1 MRNPVIV
8 FGSIN
13 MDLVVRT
20 PRFPRPGETL
30 TGKGFFS
37 APGGKGAN
45 QAVAA
50 ARLGAPT
57 WMVGRVGR
65 DVFADS
71 LLASLQA
78 SGVQTDAVF
87 QDPSQ
92 PSGIALITVDDQ
104 AENQIIIVPGAN
116 GQVGEA
122 DLERM
127 RPLLHPGG
135 VLLLQLETT
144 LPGVMAAA
152 RLARQHGLVVVLDP
166 APAIPLPGEIFP
178 LLDWITP
185 NENEAALLAGHPVQT
200 AEAAQ
205 QAANELQRRG
215 VPNVVIKMGSRGAF
229 WSSPQGGQMLPPFR
243 VQPVDTVAA
252 GDAFNGAL
260 AAGLVAG
267 LPTPEVLRR
276 ACAAGAIST
285 TRPGAQPS
293 MPSLDELEEFLGNHE

>member
-1 MRNPVIV
+1 
-8 FGSIN
+8 

-260 AAGLVAG
+260 AAGLVAS

>member
-1 MRNPVIV
+1 
-8 FGSIN
+8 

-50 ARLGAPT
+50 ARLGAST

>member
-1 MRNPVIV
+1 
-8 FGSIN
+8 

>member
-1 MRNPVIV
+1 MSVVV

-20 PRFPRPGETL
+20 PRFALPGETL
-30 TGKGFFS
+30 TGRTFFT

-57 WMVGRVGR
+57 FMVGRVGG
-65 DVFADS
+65 DVFGDA
-71 LLASLQA
+71 LIASLQA
-78 SGVQTDAVF
+78 SGVHTDAVF
-87 QDPSQ
+87 KDTSQ
-92 PSGIALITVDDQ
+92 PSGTALITVDDR

-116 GQVGEA
+116 GQMGEQ

-127 RPLLHPGG
+127 HQVLGSSG
-135 VLLLQLETT
+135 VLLLQLETPM
-144 LPGVMAAA
+144 PGVIAAA

-166 APAIPLPGEIFP
+166 APAVPLPDELYQTI
-178 LLDWITP
+178 DWITP
-185 NENEAALLAGHPVQT
+185 NESEAALLVGFPVSDESS
-200 AEAAQ
+200 AR
-205 QAANELQRRG
+205 QAANVLHQRG
-215 VPNVVIKMGSRGAF
+215 VDNVVIKMGARGAF
-229 WSSPQGGQMLPPFR
+229 WSHPAGDQLLPPFR

-260 AAGLVAG
+260 AAGLEAG
-267 LPTPEVLRR
+267 LLPAEALRR
-276 ACAAGAIST
+276 ACAVGAIST

-293 MPSLDELEEFLGNHE
+293 MPTLSELEDFLTAHG

>member
-50 ARLGAPT
+50 ARLGAST